1 MNKMDKR
8 TLTFYYGIILI
19 AVGIG
24 VFFRIPEV
32 MPKVATIEF
41 FKEKILLVKFCFYVL
56 GGLLILAGGI
66 RVFKNYK
73 KG

>member
-1 MNKMDKR
+1 MDKR
-8 TLTFYYGIILI
+8 TFTFYYGIVLV

-32 MPKVATIEF
+32 MPEVEAIEF
-41 FKEKILLVKFCFYVL
+41 FANKIGIVKFCFYTL
-56 GGLLILAGGI
+56 GSLLILAGGI

-73 KG
+73 KPENQ

>member
-1 MNKMDKR
+1 MDKR
-8 TLTFYYGIILI
+8 TFTFYYGIVLI

-24 VFFRIPEV
+24 VFMRIPEV
-32 MPKVATIEF
+32 MPQVAAIEF
-41 FKEKILLVKFCFYVL
+41 FTEKIAIVKFCFYML

-73 KG
+73 KPKE